1 MRPPA
6 GEHRPAERVGD
17 EGEVVGLGP
26 CWLWQVVGNMMHS
39 RDSAR
44 SSRFSRWLC
53 RVVIAQ
59 NGGVFMKRRKTV
71 NLEHSGPDEIKTRIP
86 VWLYP
91 STLEVMDRALETANC
106 KSRSEFLEKA
116 ALFYAGYVS
125 GQDACEFLPAA
136 LTDALRSTV
145 HDSEN
150 RTCRLLFKLAVE
162 LDMVMNVLAAGMEV
176 PQEDLDRLRGRCVR
190 EVKSTN
196 GSVTLKDAVDYQKGG
211 A

>member
-1 MRPPA
+1 MPREKIKFALRMSPETQRLIKEMYP
-6 GEHRPAERVGD
+6 
-17 EGEVVGLGP
+17 
-26 CWLWQVVGNMMHS
+26 
-39 RDSAR
+39 RDN
-44 SSRFSRWLC
+44 C
-53 RVVIAQ
+53 RTQ
-59 NGGVFMKRRKTV
+59 N
-71 NLEHSGPDEIKTRIP
+71 
-86 VWLYP
+86 
-91 STLEVMDRALETANC
+91 
-106 KSRSEFLEKA
+106 EFIEKA
-116 ALFYAGYVS
+116 IRFYSGYVS

-162 LDMVMNVLAAGMEV
+162 LDMVMNVLAAGMEI

-211 A
+211 V